1 LVFHNSFFAVC
12 FCFNELF
19 IYEFYLSSPNFF
31 RGDNDENESN
41 FVSSMFRFLGE
52 TTMKMKAI
60 LLAVCFAAVL
70 AIGVNSAVA
79 DDMVPGAYSQQDQS
93 VMGVGQT
100 MVQMGAQQRAL
111 TDATNRASRAH
122 MSRNSASGINVDQQ
136 FGSSQSNQS
145 WKAAKTIEEANMQ
158 TGIIAGDCR
167 GENSDDKYRKQMNQN
182 RKGYMK
188 ERLVS
193 NAQCAENHPTL
204 K

>member
-1 LVFHNSFFAVC
+1 
-12 FCFNELF
+12 
-19 IYEFYLSSPNFF
+19 
-31 RGDNDENESN
+31 
-41 FVSSMFRFLGE
+41 
-52 TTMKMKAI
+52 MKMKAI

-79 DDMVPGAYSQQDQS
+79 DDMVPGAYAQQDQS

-100 MVQMGAQQRAL
+100 MMQMGAKQRAL

-122 MSRNSASGINVDQQ
+122 MSRSVASGINVDQQ
-136 FGSSQSNQS
+136 FGSSQSDQS

-167 GENSDDKYRKQMNQN
+167 GENSDGKYRKQMNQN

-188 ERLVS
+188 ENLVPNS
-193 NAQCAENHPTL
+193 MCSEIHPTL

>member
-1 LVFHNSFFAVC
+1 
-12 FCFNELF
+12 
-19 IYEFYLSSPNFF
+19 
-31 RGDNDENESN
+31 
-41 FVSSMFRFLGE
+41 
-52 TTMKMKAI
+52 MKMKAI

-79 DDMVPGAYSQQDQS
+79 DDVIPGQYSQQDQS
-93 VMGVGQT
+93 VMSVGQT
-100 MVQMGAQQRAL
+100 MMQMGAKQRAL

-122 MSRNSASGINVDQQ
+122 TSRSSASGINVDQQ
-136 FGSSQSNQS
+136 FGSSQTDQS

-158 TGIIAGDCR
+158 TGLIAGDCR

-188 ERLVS
+188 ENLVPNS
-193 NAQCAENHPTL
+193 MCAENHPTL

>member
-1 LVFHNSFFAVC
+1 MSFTYQVQT
-12 FCFNELF
+12 
-19 IYEFYLSSPNFF
+19 
-31 RGDNDENESN
+31 
-41 FVSSMFRFLGE
+41 FLGE
-52 TTMKMKAI
+52 TKMKMKVT

-70 AIGVNSAVA
+70 AFGVNSAVA
-79 DDMVPGAYSQQDQS
+79 DDLIPGQYSQQDQS

-100 MVQMGAQQRAL
+100 MMQMGAKQRAL

-136 FGSSQSNQS
+136 FGSSQSDQS

-158 TGIIAGDCR
+158 TGIIKGDCR
-167 GENSDDKYRKQMNQN
+167 GENSDDAYRKQMGQN

-188 ERLVS
+188 ENLVPNS
-193 NAQCAENHPTL
+193 MCDKNHPTL

>member
-1 LVFHNSFFAVC
+1 
-12 FCFNELF
+12 
-19 IYEFYLSSPNFF
+19 
-31 RGDNDENESN
+31 
-41 FVSSMFRFLGE
+41 
-52 TTMKMKAI
+52 MKMKAI

-79 DDMVPGAYSQQDQS
+79 DDLIPGQYTQQDQS

-100 MVQMGAQQRAL
+100 MMQMGAKQRAL

-122 MSRNSASGINVDQQ
+122 MSRNTATGINVMQQ
-136 FGSSQSNQS
+136 FGSSQSDQS

-158 TGIIAGDCR
+158 TGLIAGDCR
-167 GENSDDKYRKQMNQN
+167 GENSDGKYRKQMNQN

-188 ERLVS
+188 ENLVPNS
-193 NAQCAENHPTL
+193 MCSSNHPTL

>member
-1 LVFHNSFFAVC
+1 MSFTYQVQT
-12 FCFNELF
+12 
-19 IYEFYLSSPNFF
+19 
-31 RGDNDENESN
+31 
-41 FVSSMFRFLGE
+41 FLGE

-79 DDMVPGAYSQQDQS
+79 DEMVPGAYSQQDQS

-100 MVQMGAQQRAL
+100 MVQMGAHQRTL

-122 MSRNSASGINVDQQ
+122 MSRNSDAGINVDQQ
-136 FGSSQSNQS
+136 FGSSQSDQS

>member
-1 LVFHNSFFAVC
+1 
-12 FCFNELF
+12 
-19 IYEFYLSSPNFF
+19 
-31 RGDNDENESN
+31 
-41 FVSSMFRFLGE
+41 
-52 TTMKMKAI
+52 MKMKAI

-79 DDMVPGAYSQQDQS
+79 DDLIPGQYSQQDQS
-93 VMGVGQT
+93 VMSVGKT
-100 MVQMGAQQRAL
+100 MMQIGAKQRAL

-136 FGSSQSNQS
+136 FGSSQSDQS

-158 TGIIAGDCR
+158 TGLIPGDCR
-167 GENSDDKYRKQMNQN
+167 GDNSDDAYRKQMGQN

-193 NAQCAENHPTL
+193 NAQCSENHPTL

>member
-1 LVFHNSFFAVC
+1 
-12 FCFNELF
+12 
-19 IYEFYLSSPNFF
+19 
-31 RGDNDENESN
+31 
-41 FVSSMFRFLGE
+41 
-52 TTMKMKAI
+52 MKAI

-79 DDMVPGAYSQQDQS
+79 DDLVPGAYSQQDQS

-100 MVQMGAQQRAL
+100 MVQMGAKQRAL

-136 FGSSQSNQS
+136 FGSSQTDQS

-158 TGIIAGDCR
+158 TGLIPGDCR
-167 GENSDDKYRKQMNQN
+167 GENSDDNYRKRMGQN
-182 RKGYMK
+182 RQGYMK
-188 ERLVS
+188 ENLVPNS
-193 NAQCAENHPTL
+193 MCGDYHPTL

>member
-1 LVFHNSFFAVC
+1 
-12 FCFNELF
+12 
-19 IYEFYLSSPNFF
+19 
-31 RGDNDENESN
+31 
-41 FVSSMFRFLGE
+41 
-52 TTMKMKAI
+52 MKMKAI

-70 AIGVNSAVA
+70 AIGVSSAVA
-79 DDMVPGAYSQQDQS
+79 DDVIPGQYSQQDQS

-100 MVQMGAQQRAL
+100 MMQMGAKQRAL

-122 MSRNSASGINVDQQ
+122 MSRSSDTGINVDQQ
-136 FGSSQSNQS
+136 FGSSQTDQS

-158 TGIIAGDCR
+158 TGLIAGDCR
-167 GENSDDKYRKQMNQN
+167 GDNSDDKYRKQMNQS
-182 RKGYMK
+182 RDDYMK

>member
-1 LVFHNSFFAVC
+1 
-12 FCFNELF
+12 
-19 IYEFYLSSPNFF
+19 
-31 RGDNDENESN
+31 
-41 FVSSMFRFLGE
+41 
-52 TTMKMKAI
+52 MKMKAI

-79 DDMVPGAYSQQDQS
+79 DEMVPGAYSQQDQS

-100 MVQMGAQQRAL
+100 MVQMGAHQRTL

-122 MSRNSASGINVDQQ
+122 MSRNSDSGINVDQQ
-136 FGSSQSNQS
+136 FGSSQSDQS

-182 RKGYMK
+182 RKGFMK

>member
-1 LVFHNSFFAVC
+1 MSFTYQVQT
-12 FCFNELF
+12 
-19 IYEFYLSSPNFF
+19 
-31 RGDNDENESN
+31 
-41 FVSSMFRFLGE
+41 FLGE

-79 DDMVPGAYSQQDQS
+79 DDMVPGSYSQQDQS

-100 MVQMGAQQRAL
+100 MMEMGAHQRTL
-111 TDATNRASRAH
+111 TDATNRSSRAH
-122 MSRNSASGINVDQQ
+122 MSRGTDAGINVDQQ
-136 FGSSQSNQS
+136 FGSSQSDQS

-167 GENSDDKYRKQMNQN
+167 GGNSDDNYRKQMGQN
-182 RKGYMK
+182 RKGFMK
-188 ERLVS
+188 ENLVS
-193 NAQCAENHPTL
+193 QAQCAENHPTL

>member
-1 LVFHNSFFAVC
+1 MSFTYQVQT
-12 FCFNELF
+12 
-19 IYEFYLSSPNFF
+19 
-31 RGDNDENESN
+31 
-41 FVSSMFRFLGE
+41 FLGE

-79 DDMVPGAYSQQDQS
+79 DEMVPGAYSQQDQS

-100 MVQMGAQQRAL
+100 MVQMGAHQRTL

-122 MSRNSASGINVDQQ
+122 MSRSSDAGINVDQQ
-136 FGSSQSNQS
+136 FGSSQSDQS

-182 RKGYMK
+182 RKGFMK